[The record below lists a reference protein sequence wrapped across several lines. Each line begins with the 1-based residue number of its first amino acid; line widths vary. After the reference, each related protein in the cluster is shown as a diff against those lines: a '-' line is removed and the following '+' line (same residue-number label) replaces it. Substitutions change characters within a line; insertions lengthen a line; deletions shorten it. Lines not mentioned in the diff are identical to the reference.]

1 MPEFYGIVIALIYYP
16 SYKFTNMN
24 SYSFI
29 KKDGNWQLHY
39 SNYTYKQG
47 GDVDIELNDGAGSML
62 NLLSAGNNQVNLVF
76 DRKPFKDADEIELLQ
91 TCEPF
96 LNGGYYLLRNYEG
109 KEINYQMWLSDV
121 THHVFGETPERIY
134 FKKHLW

>member
-1 MPEFYGIVIALIYYP
+1 MLIYL
-16 SYKFTNMN
+16 SLLQLINMN

-29 KKDGNWQLHY
+29 KKDGNWQVHY

-47 GDVDIELNDGAGSML
+47 GEVDIELNDGAGSML
-62 NLLSAGNNQVNLVF
+62 NLLSAGNNQVNLLF

-121 THHVFGETPERIY
+121 TKHVFGETPEKIY